1 MKLLK
6 DKYSLVNIRYRVHPA
21 PNAHLVADIWWVTEL
36 MNYAN
41 MVGVGATKYLL
52 LKSQCV
58 DLRKKENKDL

>member
-6 DKYSLVNIRYRVHPA
+6 GKYLLVNVRYGVHPA
-21 PNAHLVADIWWVTEL
+21 PNAHLVSDIRWVTEL

-41 MVGVGATKYLL
+41 MVGIWATKYLL

-58 DLRKKENKDL
+58 DL